1 MFKYAEDELLKE
13 LDKLENEVEPIKEE
27 LDNIKERLENIT
39 KYNNL
44 QNNNSINGIISFICF
59 LFGSGLGGFDI
70 ISLNNFLSANVLKNG
85 IGFLITLGTISVAL
99 LGVMGLGIK
108 YIASNNKEIKELKWK
123 GVKKDKKEESI
134 LLEKKEELTKENNIC
149 QEKIEQVNKVLD
161 HINFYNEKK
170 DNIYYQ
176 ADTKEDFFA
185 KLDKVTTF
193 NSFLQE
199 KPDYSKIHSDSF
211 VEPVTLENDN
221 MILKKVL
228 K

>member
-108 YIASNNKEIKELKWK
+108 YIASNNKEIKELK
-123 GVKKDKKEESI
+123 
-134 LLEKKEELTKENNIC
+134 
-149 QEKIEQVNKVLD
+149 
-161 HINFYNEKK
+161 
-170 DNIYYQ
+170 
-176 ADTKEDFFA
+176 
-185 KLDKVTTF
+185 
-193 NSFLQE
+193 
-199 KPDYSKIHSDSF
+199 
-211 VEPVTLENDN
+211 
-221 MILKKVL
+221 
-228 K
+228 